1 MKICNMEKKETRY
14 DIEDG
19 GVLNA
24 QEPVAA
30 YACEA
35 QAIPDDVPYAQIQ
48 DGVLQ
53 VTPDLEEDI
62 AAAEHEGP
70 ISLDEFKTQFAR
82 WIER

>member
-1 MKICNMEKKETRY
+1 MVAMVSNKEKKETGY
-14 DIEDG
+14 DIEDSG
-19 GVLNA
+19 ILNA

-35 QAIPDDVPYAQIQ
+35 QAIPDDVLHAQIL

-62 AAAEHEGP
+62 AAAEREGT
-70 ISLDEFKTQFAR
+70 ISLDEFKRQFAR
-82 WIER
+82 W